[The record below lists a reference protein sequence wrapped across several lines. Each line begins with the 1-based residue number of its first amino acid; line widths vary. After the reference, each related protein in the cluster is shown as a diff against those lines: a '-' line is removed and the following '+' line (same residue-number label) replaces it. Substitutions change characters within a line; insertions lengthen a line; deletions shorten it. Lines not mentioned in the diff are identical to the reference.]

1 MTTVKYADTLVD
13 VETARRKLGVDQR
26 TMEGL
31 LNRHFLVRYVYMC
44 DGQCIEL
51 ISQLSVTL
59 LTVVADRARRAHERG
74 GG

>member
-1 MTTVKYADTLVD
+1 
-13 VETARRKLGVDQR
+13 
-26 TMEGL
+26 
-31 LNRHFLVRYVYMC
+31 MC

>member
-13 VETARRKLGVDQR
+13 VETARRK
-26 TMEGL
+26 MEGL